1 MWWKVSYRW
10 FGCNGCTLHRKA
22 VRGSG
27 GVGVLIREEV
37 LKEYAVEVLDS
48 DVDDALWLRLSN
60 KEEEEGS
67 FVLAV

>member
-1 MWWKVSYRW
+1 MVEGYRW
-10 FGCNGCTLHRKA
+10 FGCNRRTLHRKA

-48 DVDDALWLRLSN
+48 DE
-60 KEEEEGS
+60 K
-67 FVLAV
+67 